1 MKKLYKI
8 VCITAIF
15 AVVGCAAFLSQ
26 SKNVNY
32 DASKKHH
39 TPEGFKNN
47 YPHEANQSFWKWQW
61 ERATKNTV
69 AKAPEGG
76 WQSVLPSVKPDVE
89 FLKKNRSERTM
100 TWLGHATV
108 LLQTNGVNIITD
120 PVFSERT
127 APVQFAG
134 PKREVPFMMVPD
146 ELPLIDVVLISHNHY
161 DHLDVGTIEDFKTR
175 FPGARYLVPL
185 GLKAWFD
192 ELGVA
197 NVREMD
203 WWDAI
208 DIGELKFTFTPAQH
222 WSKRSLVDTNR
233 SLWGGFVVE
242 ARGSTSSPRTVVS
255 VSAAA
260 SPALDAGSP
269 RTVVSVSAATS
280 PELDAG
286 SPRTVVSVSAAASP
300 ALDAGSPPT
309 AVSVSAAASPVGG
322 GELVEPWRF
331 IYTGDTGYSQ
341 DFKDIGAKFPSGFD
355 WAAIPIGAYEPRWFM
370 KAQHTNPDES
380 VQIMK
385 DLGAKRAIA
394 VHWGTWMLTDE
405 ALDLPPKHLAE
416 ALKKYSVEP
425 SRFAVFKNG
434 ETRKL

>member
-1 MKKLYKI
+1 MKFLLKL
-8 VCITAIF
+8 TGAF
-15 AVVGCAAFLSQ
+15 ALLAVVGCVTAISQ

-47 YPHEANQSFWKWQW
+47 YPHDSSGSFWKWQW
-61 ERATKNTV
+61 ERLTQNTV
-69 AKAPEGG
+69 AKAPPGG
-76 WQSVLPSVKPDVE
+76 WASVLPSVKPDID
-89 FLKKNRSERTM
+89 FLKKNRSERTI

-134 PKREVPFMMVPD
+134 PKREVPFMMTPD
-146 ELPLIDVVLISHNHY
+146 ELPEIDVVLISHNHY

-175 FPGARYLVPL
+175 FPKAQYLVPL

-192 ELGVA
+192 DLGVA

-208 DIGELKFTFTPAQH
+208 ELGGLKYTFTPAQH
-222 WSKRSLVDTNR
+222 WSKRSLSDTNR

-242 ARGSTSSPRTVVS
+242 APSVHGSTSSPRTEVS
-255 VSAAA
+255 LSAAFT
-260 SPALDAGSP
+260 PVLDTGSP
-269 RTVVSVSAATS
+269 RTETQAPRMVSLSNH
-280 PELDAG
+280 
-286 SPRTVVSVSAAASP
+286 RTDV
-300 ALDAGSPPT
+300 
-309 AVSVSAAASPVGG
+309 
-322 GELVEPWRF
+322 WRF

-341 DFKDIGAKFPSGFD
+341 DFKDIGAKFPGGFD

-370 KAQHTNPDES
+370 KAQHCNPDES

-385 DLGAKRAIA
+385 DLGARQALA

-416 ALKKYSVEP
+416 ALAKREVDATK
-425 SRFAVFKNG
+425 FAVFKNG
-434 ETRKL
+434 EMRKL